1 MANANRAEWE
11 GGVAQY
17 ANKLY
22 NRHLN
27 RVKKREKIKKK
38 KKKDILILTAQ
49 SEPFLAGKHC
59 VCVHTAGSS
68 AFCVCVCH
76 TRKVKWVRG
85 YFFVCVFTQQKIEH
99 PTPGSKEKRPSKQ
112 KRDWT
117 VVCLPM
123 PGYIVYNGVV
133 PIYSNTSV

>member
-38 KKKDILILTAQ
+38 K
-49 SEPFLAGKHC
+49 
-59 VCVHTAGSS
+59 
-68 AFCVCVCH
+68 
-76 TRKVKWVRG
+76 
-85 YFFVCVFTQQKIEH
+85 
-99 PTPGSKEKRPSKQ
+99 EKR
-112 KRDWT
+112 T
-117 VVCLPM
+117 F
-123 PGYIVYNGVV
+123 
-133 PIYSNTSV
+133 